1 MHFSKLAVSTAALAA
16 GVFAQTPEGSSPV
29 VSTNLGVRYGSTVV
43 TPGIQLPQQQTL
55 TAPTVSGHNGTAGSY
70 TLLLVDLSIPVSILN
85 LTAAAIASLSPG
97 LGANRTTRLHWWQ
110 ANLTPSANGSLVST
124 SSALAPYGGPMPPAG
139 DVAHTYTFYLA
150 RAAARMNFSVAA
162 AVQALGQ
169 PVAANYIRV
178 QNLGNAT
185 ASSAAGGNAT
195 TAATAT
201 PSVAPFT
208 GAAAA
213 AAAGAG
219 KGVQVGAVA
228 VGLLAF
234 ALL

>member
-1 MHFSKLAVSTAALAA
+1 M
-16 GVFAQTPEGSSPV
+16 
-29 VSTNLGVRYGSTVV
+29 
-43 TPGIQLPQQQTL
+43 
-55 TAPTVSGHNGTAGSY
+55 SGHNGTAGSY

-139 DVAHTYTFYLA
+139 DVAHTYTFYLFAQPAGYSAPATDEYQSA